1 MRRILLPTLIVAV
14 AVSLAGC
21 TAGTKTGVDSV
32 SPADSQAPQSE
43 SLPAPQSGSSD
54 SRFAEG
60 TEGFE
65 GAPVPGA
72 VAEQDRSVVTTGTV
86 TVTAEEPLE
95 AATDAVRIVESAGG
109 RIDARTETAPQ
120 KGDRGSATLTVR
132 IPTSSLT
139 ATLDKLK
146 ALGKTENV
154 ALTSVDVTTQVQDLD
169 ARISALRASVDRLTA
184 LLSTATDTD
193 TLIKLETAISERQ
206 GNLESLEAQQR
217 GLADQV
223 SLSTIEL
230 WLISEAD
237 APVETPDTFWSG
249 LVAGWAAFTGFLGFL
264 LVAAGVLLPW
274 IVLAAIAAGV
284 TLLIVRRRRRASAA
298 VIAAGATESDATG
311 AD

>member
-1 MRRILLPTLIVAV
+1 
-14 AVSLAGC
+14 
-21 TAGTKTGVDSV
+21 
-32 SPADSQAPQSE
+32 
-43 SLPAPQSGSSD
+43 
-54 SRFAEG
+54 
-60 TEGFE
+60 
-65 GAPVPGA
+65 
-72 VAEQDRSVVTTGTV
+72 
-86 TVTAEEPLE
+86 
-95 AATDAVRIVESAGG
+95 
-109 RIDARTETAPQ
+109 
-120 KGDRGSATLTVR
+120 LTVR

-206 GNLESLEAQQR
+206 GSLESLEAQQR

>member
-21 TAGTKTGVDSV
+21 TAGTKSGVDSV

-60 TEGFE
+60 AEGFE
-65 GAPVPGA
+65 GAPVPGT

-169 ARISALRASVDRLTA
+169 ARISALRASVERLTA

-206 GNLESLEAQQR
+206 GSLESLEAQQR

>member
-1 MRRILLPTLIVAV
+1 MRRILLPTLVIAV

-21 TAGTKTGVDSV
+21 TANTQSDTATLPEQSGQQPS
-32 SPADSQAPQSE
+32 QSE
-43 SLPAPQSGSSD
+43 SLQAPDSAG
-54 SRFAEG
+54 SRFAESS
-60 TEGFE
+60 E
-65 GAPVPGA
+65 GAVGDAGA
-72 VAEQDRSVVTTGTV
+72 VVQQDRSVVTTGSV
-86 TVTAEEPLE
+86 TVTAVEPIE
-95 AATDAVRIVESAGG
+95 AASEAVRIVEAAGG
-109 RIDARTETAPQ
+109 RVDARTETAPQ
-120 KGDRGSATLTVR
+120 KGDRGSASLTLRV
-132 IPTSSLT
+132 PSSSLT

-230 WLISEAD
+230 MLISVAD

-274 IVLAAIAAGV
+274 IVLAALAAGV
-284 TLLIVRRRRRASAA
+284 TVLVVRRRRSARAAA
-298 VIAAGATESDATG
+298 SS
-311 AD
+311 

>member
-60 TEGFE
+60 AEGFE
-65 GAPVPGA
+65 SAPVPGT